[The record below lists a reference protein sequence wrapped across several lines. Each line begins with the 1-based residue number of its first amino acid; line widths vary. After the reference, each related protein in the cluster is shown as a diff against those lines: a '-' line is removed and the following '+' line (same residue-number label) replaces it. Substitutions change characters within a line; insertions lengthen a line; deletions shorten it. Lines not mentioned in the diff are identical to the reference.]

1 MTTDTSTRAWIRNE
15 SDERAA
21 ASGCRF
27 DVLRGA
33 WTVYWIERFCRLYEG
48 EGYAG
53 NPLILHGCK
62 DCDHSDFQ
70 AVAEWDDTGR
80 EIHIER
86 ARVFA
91 ECVAAGH
98 RIDWQYEC
106 FMRLFG
112 WVRDSEKWGREVRR
126 FKKSSIWIP
135 KKSGKSPTLAALGMY
150 LLAGD
155 GEPGQK
161 VFLAAKDG
169 DQARTNAGKH
179 AVEMWLQSDELRQE
193 CTLNRTILQIT
204 HEPSRSIMRP
214 LSSSNSRTQQ
224 SKEGLNGSVLVDET
238 HVVDRAFVDI
248 ISRAGI
254 SRSEA
259 LFAEFSTAGDNP
271 DSYGKES
278 FDYSGDVLAGK
289 VTDEEHF
296 AAIYAAPQETTDAQ
310 LAADFDRYAD
320 MANPAMGRLIER
332 KEIRRDYERS
342 KRKIEDLC
350 NFKKYRLN
358 IWQHSSNPWLRLSDW
373 YKCRKPFDISELLGR
388 ECYGG
393 LDLSLRWDTSA
404 FVLLF
409 PWEEREGQPTFRLL
423 VRFFLPRETARKT
436 TDMVSWFDWEKSG
449 DITLTE
455 GDTTDFPLIRR
466 TIREASKKYDLR
478 CLAYDDRFAE
488 TIAQELQDEDGIE
501 MVDFNQTIQNFAEPM
516 GLFEKDIIDGRLEHP
531 GNRCLD
537 WQAGNA
543 TKNNKGMLVK
553 PELHDVKKIDGIT
566 AAVQA
571 RAMAA
576 ASQGPSVYESR
587 GIVTL
592 GERQSEQPDELIPV
606 PSKDAPVQWG
616 GNWGNDDD

>member
-1 MTTDTSTRAWIRNE
+1 MTTDATAAWIRNE

-21 ASGCRF
+21 ANGCRF
-27 DVLRGA
+27 DVLRAA

-53 NPLILHGCK
+53 KPLILHGCK
-62 DCDHSDFQ
+62 DCDHSDFW
-70 AVAEWDDTGR
+70 AVQEWDDAGQQV
-80 EIHIER
+80 HIER
-86 ARVFA
+86 AAMFA
-91 ECVAAGH
+91 ECAAAGH
-98 RIDWQYEC
+98 RLDWQYEC
-106 FMRLFG
+106 FMRVFG
-112 WVRDSEKWGREVRR
+112 WVRKSEKWGREVRR
-126 FKKSSIWIP
+126 FRKSSIWIP

-169 DQARTNAGKH
+169 EQARTNAGKH
-179 AVEMWLQSDELRQE
+179 AVEMWLQSDELRAE
-193 CTLNRTILQIT
+193 CTLNRSILQIT

-254 SRSEA
+254 SRSEP

-271 DSYGKES
+271 DGYGKES
-278 FDYSGDVLAGK
+278 FDYSADVLAGK

-296 AAIYAAPQETTDAQ
+296 AAIYAAPQDVTDTQ
-310 LAADFDRYAD
+310 LDEDFDRYAA
-320 MANPAMGRLIER
+320 MANPALGRLIEAN
-332 KEIRRDYERS
+332 EIRRDYERS

-350 NFKKYRLN
+350 TFKKYRLN
-358 IWQHSSNPWLRLSDW
+358 VWQHSSNPWLRPSDW
-373 YKCRKPFDISELLGR
+373 AACRADFDHKELLGR

-409 PWEEREGQPTFRLL
+409 PWGDHDPPHFRVLTW
-423 VRFFLPRETARKT
+423 FFLPRESARKT
-436 TDMVSWFDWEKSG
+436 RDKAAWFDWESRG
-449 DITLTE
+449 DIRLTD
-455 GDTTDFPLIRR
+455 GDTTDFPLIRQ
-466 TIREASKKYDLR
+466 TVREARDAYDLR
-478 CLAYDDRFAE
+478 SVAYDDRFAE
-488 TIAQELQDEDGIE
+488 TIAQELQDEDGID

-516 GLFEKDIIDGRLEHP
+516 GLLEQDVISRRIQHP
-531 GNRCLD
+531 GNRCMD

-543 TKNNKGMLVK
+543 TKNNKGMLIK
-553 PELHDVKKIDGIT
+553 PESDDVKKIDGIT
-566 AAVQA
+566 AMVMA
-571 RAMAA
+571 RGIAA
-576 ASQGPSVYESR
+576 KAEGPSVYESR
-587 GIVTL
+587 GLASV
-592 GERQSEQPDELIPV
+592 GVEAEPEQPVKPTEV
-606 PSKDAPVQWG
+606 
-616 GNWGNDDD
+616 NWFNSPDWDRDD